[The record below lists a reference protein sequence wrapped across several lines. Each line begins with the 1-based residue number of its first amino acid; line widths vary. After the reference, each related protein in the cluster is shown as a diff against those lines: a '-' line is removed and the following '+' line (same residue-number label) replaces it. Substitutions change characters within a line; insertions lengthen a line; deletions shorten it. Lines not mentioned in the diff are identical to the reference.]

1 MAYSE
6 LYVHLV
12 WATFERAALIGHD
25 IEQSLWALIAA
36 QCKKLGAIAFR
47 VGGMPDHVHLLA
59 TYAPSLALSKLMGE
73 VKGAG
78 SHAMTHT
85 LAPLRPFRWQEG
97 YGAFSLSKRD
107 IPIVE
112 RYILNQRQHHS
123 TNQLQS
129 EFELPNSVVSSRLQP
144 ASHA

>member
-1 MAYSE
+1 MPYSE

-12 WATFERAALIGHD
+12 WTTCERTALIGHE

-36 QCKKLGAIAFR
+36 QCKKLGAIALR
-47 VGGMPDHVHLLA
+47 VGGMPDHIHLLA

-78 SHAMTHT
+78 SHAMTHA
-85 LAPLRPFRWQEG
+85 LAPRRAFRWQDG
-97 YGAFSLSKRD
+97 YGAFSLRKRD
-107 IPIVE
+107 VPIVE
-112 RYILNQRQHHS
+112 RYILKQKQHHS

-129 EFELPNSVVSSRLQP
+129 ELEPSNLPVPSRLQP